1 MTSVPWYSGVC
12 AFFELSGGL
21 KLEGVLVVEEGPEW
35 VVATPTHETLM
46 GEVAQAATATKA
58 PVQVQYLKIRT
69 RCLRAKLP
77 PDWEGS
83 LVSFRSQLP
92 TLWSVM
98 LGCTDQ
104 ASATEAEEATA
115 PRPARHAGASGS
127 GLTEH
132 KMARLSALYEDLEG
146 DEGAE
151 AAGDDEVEELLD
163 ETSFYARHPAKGAR
177 PLPAASRP
185 YQVVLKRRGGPGQN
199 VLRGTVAR
207 PQSEEER
214 MDRIERLSME
224 GKDVE
229 KLLQLEV
236 IRAMR
241 DMRGPRDAARDPLE
255 TLDFDDREKRAQ
267 TSLGR
272 AVSRM
277 DLFKTRVQDCPE
289 MISDEYRL
297 EIMQELGADDSIPW
311 KYRDFARRIQ
321 WGMVKSMQR
330 TFVMN
335 MEVLELFD
343 HGHVRQAHAQ
353 GVQNSKAIHQMVNDD
368 DRKVARQTTGL
379 VKPLSRK
386 KFAGTVFEREV
397 CADFVHAEDELDR
410 RARTLLK
417 GSISNE
423 EDAPTATPKSKAR
436 GPRLLERRPRRR
448 RPRKLRARRLR
459 RRRAASLGPERL

>member
-1 MTSVPWYSGVC
+1 MTSVPWHSGVC

-35 VVATPTHETLM
+35 VVATPTHETLL
-46 GEVAQAATATKA
+46 GKAVQAATATKA
-58 PVQVQYLKIRT
+58 PVHVQYLKIRT

-77 PDWEGS
+77 PDWEDS

-92 TLWSVM
+92 TLRSVM
-98 LGCTDQ
+98 LGYTDQ

-127 GLTEH
+127 GLTEQ

-151 AAGDDEVEELLD
+151 AAGDDEDEELLD
-163 ETSFYARHPAKGAR
+163 EASFYARHPAKGAR
-177 PLPAASRP
+177 SLPAASRP

-214 MDRIERLSME
+214 MDRIERLMME

-241 DMRGPRDAARDPLE
+241 DMRGPRDAAKDPLE
-255 TLDFDDREKRAQ
+255 TLNFADREKRAQ

-277 DLFKTRVQDCPE
+277 DMFKTRVHDCPGK
-289 MISDEYRL
+289 ISDEYRQ
-297 EIMQELGADDSIPW
+297 EIMRELGADDSTPW
-311 KYRDFARRIQ
+311 KYLDFARRIQ
-321 WGMVKSMQR
+321 WGMMKSMQK

-335 MEVLELFD
+335 MEFLELLD

-353 GVQNSKAIHQMVNDD
+353 VVQNSKAIHQMVNDND
-368 DRKVARQTTGL
+368 WKVAWQMTGL
-379 VKPLSRK
+379 VDPLSRK
-386 KFAGTVFEREV
+386 KFAGTAFEREV
-397 CADFVHAEDELDR
+397 CADFVRAEDELDR
-410 RARTLLK
+410 RARTSLK
-417 GSISNE
+417 GSISDE
-423 EDAPTATPKSKAR
+423 EDAPTAPPRSKA
-436 GPRLLERRPRRR
+436 ERA
-448 RPRKLRARRLR
+448 KAAREKAAKEKAEK
-459 RRRAASLGPERL
+459 AASEKAAKEKGGKP